1 MQRYYNV
8 IWVRD
13 DKGTRDQLNATPMTH
28 SEACTFKSKLTDY
41 PWRRILLE
49 EVRSA

>member
-13 DKGTRDQLNATPMTH
+13 DKGTRGQLNATPMTH
-28 SEACTFKSKLTDY
+28 SEACTFKSKMTDY
-41 PWRRILLE
+41 PWRRILLD